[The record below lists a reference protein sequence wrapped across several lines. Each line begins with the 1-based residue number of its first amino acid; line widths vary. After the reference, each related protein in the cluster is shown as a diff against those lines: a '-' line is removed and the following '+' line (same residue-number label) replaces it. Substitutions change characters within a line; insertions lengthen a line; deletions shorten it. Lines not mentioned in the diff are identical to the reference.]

1 MVLKQWKIL
10 DWSLHHF
17 LCGLRSKN
25 AQCPRILSH
34 AVKNLASGKFL
45 KLIIPFCTFFKKC
58 VSFRPGRTG
67 QNILSKTISLGISL
81 EAPEKPSKVVLL
93 TSSNHYGSDYLF
105 YIPHFWPNG
114 PRGEF
119 WWLSDQTIFIS
130 TNWQRV
136 QKMFR
141 SIRDSLWVTLSKVVK
156 CPLGN
161 ESSMWVSDS
170 ETWGLSDRFRP
181 P

>member
-1 MVLKQWKIL
+1 MTEASIISCVVQ
-10 DWSLHHF
+10 
-17 LCGLRSKN
+17 GLRMPN
-25 AQCPRILSH
+25 AHVLWILSH
-34 AVKNLASGKFL
+34 AVKNLASGNFL

-81 EAPEKPSKVVLL
+81 EAPEKPSNVVLL

-114 PRGEF
+114 PRGKILMAVWPDYF
-119 WWLSDQTIFIS
+119 FIS

-161 ESSMWVSDS
+161 ESSIVSVSDS